1 MPKDFLGMYGN
12 SLNNYGDGSTEFSL
26 ELYVNFLDK
35 MILTSFFK
43 SHLQGV
49 PTWVDTI
56 KKESKENKDLQSLI
70 HAFIKEPY
78 LQIGN

>member
-1 MPKDFLGMYGN
+1 MAKDFLGMYGN

-43 SHLQGV
+43 SHLQGG
-49 PTWVDTI
+49 
-56 KKESKENKDLQSLI
+56 SNLGG
-70 HAFIKEPY
+70 Y
-78 LQIGN
+78 N